1 MLSPTIISG
10 DVSSCKAIAITASE
24 KMDNIN
30 GTK

>member
-10 DVSSCKAIAITASE
+10 EVSSCKAIAMTAKE